1 MRMFLICP
9 RDSAPNAVYSVSQK
23 CAPTAGGWDRPGL
36 EELKLAASLAS
47 PVKGFAKLFV
57 YWPSE
62 LGARLSPL
70 TGRFPIKVR
79 EAAMAEAL
87 EIDRERVRLV

>member
-1 MRMFLICP
+1 MAGCLAVNEP
-9 RDSAPNAVYSVSQK
+9 RGSDPRGSH
-23 CAPTAGGWDRPGL
+23 GL

-70 TGRFPIKVR
+70 TGRFPIRVR
-79 EAAMAEAL
+79 ELAMAEAL